1 MSDYLD
7 SNRGAVPP
15 VADNAQYTPQRLAGT
30 GTTEASNSRPFTK
43 DRMHILS
50 VGLVPVRVF
59 FGPTAGGGSDVPA
72 AGGVVLAAG
81 SFFPFRAGVKALYV
95 YVEAADGAA
104 AYEAAVWQRE
114 T

>member
-15 VADNAQYTPQRLAGT
+15 QKDNGQYTPQVLAGT

-43 DRMHILS
+43 DRMHVLS
-50 VGLVPVRVF
+50 VGLVPVRVL
-59 FGPTAGGGSDVPA
+59 FGPEAGGGSDVPP
-72 AGGVVLAAG
+72 AGGVVLAAA
-81 SFFPFRAGVKALYV
+81 SFFTFRSGVNARYV
-95 YVEAADGAA
+95 YIEAADGAA

-114 T
+114 A